1 VSPREEPIGEGDE
14 AMSARSG
21 IPAGEARALE
31 GLRARY
37 DVVVVGA
44 RAAGAATA
52 MLLARRGLRV
62 LAVDRGAYG
71 TDTLSTHAL
80 MRAGVLQLARW
91 GLLGRIEAE
100 GTPRVHRT
108 VFHYA
113 DEVVEIPITPKHGVP
128 ALFAPRRTVL
138 DRVLVDAAV
147 EAGATVRHRVRA
159 ADLVRGRGGRVE
171 GVVLRAEDGDG
182 VAVRAGTVVGADG
195 LRSVV
200 ASRVGAPVTRQGRHA
215 SAVVYGYW
223 SGLETDGYSWHW
235 GREAAAGTMPTNGN
249 EVLLYAGVS
258 SRRFAE
264 ETRLDVAGGYLRI
277 VREAAPVL
285 AARLAEARLVGS
297 LHGFPGHP
305 GYLRRPW
312 GPGWALVGD
321 AAYFKDP
328 ITAHGISDAL
338 RDAELL
344 ATAVATG
351 TEAALAEYERVRDGL
366 SMRLF
371 EVTDR
376 IASCEW
382 PVGELKALHQALS
395 DEMKREVAALVERQE
410 LGAPARRSA

>member
-1 VSPREEPIGEGDE
+1 
-14 AMSARSG
+14 MH
-21 IPAGEARALE
+21 ALD
-31 GLRARY
+31 GVRARY

-91 GLLGRIEAE
+91 GLLDRIEAE
-100 GTPRVHRT
+100 GTPRVRRT

-113 DEVVEIPITPKHGVP
+113 DDVVDIPIKAKHGVP

-159 ADLVRGRGGRVE
+159 ADLVRGNAGRVE
-171 GVVLRAEDGDG
+171 GVVLRDEDGEARD
-182 VAVRAGTVVGADG
+182 VRAGSVIGADG
-195 LRSVV
+195 LRSIV
-200 ASRVGAPVTRQGRHA
+200 ATRVGAPVTRQGRHA
-215 SAVVYGYW
+215 SAVLYGYW
-223 SGLETDGYSWHW
+223 TGLEADGYCWHW
-235 GREAAAGTMPTNGN
+235 GRDVAAGTIPTNGG

-258 SRRFAE
+258 SRRFVE
-264 ETRLDVAGGYLRI
+264 ETRSGVARAYRRI
-277 VREAAPVL
+277 LEEASPEL
-285 AARLAEARLVGS
+285 AGRLADARLVGTI
-297 LHGFPGHP
+297 HGFAGQSGH
-305 GYLRRPW
+305 LRRPW

-321 AAYFKDP
+321 SAYFKDP

-344 ATAVATG
+344 ARAVETG
-351 TEAALAEYERVRDGL
+351 TDAAMAEYELARDEL
-366 SMRLF
+366 SARLF
-371 EVTDR
+371 DVTDR
-376 IASCEW
+376 IASCDW
-382 PVGELKALHQALS
+382 DLSGLKALHQALS
-395 DEMKREVAALVERQE
+395 DEMKREVAALVQLHQE
-410 LGAPARRSA
+410 PGEPARRSA